1 MLTPLTIS
9 VPGAHKPAPTPQQAL
24 EDLRKAARR
33 RPALRLRLKRLARL
47 LAAGRALKLTGDPC
61 RVQATVTALRAY
73 AAEGPV
79 VLTAVAPDDL
89 LVGLARGPVRVSV
102 HDQDGWPI
110 CEYRLSHAT
119 AGVDILCRDGRI
131 RFLPRDEFRAQFRLA
146 VYTLRVPAT
155 WVAEDAPVQQ
165 EQAA

>member
-24 EDLRKAARR
+24 EDLRKVALA
-33 RPALRLRLKRLARL
+33 RPALQLRLKRLARL

-73 AAEGPV
+73 AAKEPE
-79 VLTAVAPDDL
+79 VLTAVTPDEI
-89 LVGLARGPVRVSV
+89 LVGLSRGPVRVSV

-119 AGVDILCRDGRI
+119 GGVDILCRDGRT
-131 RFLPRDEFRAQFRLA
+131 RFLSGDEFRAQFRLA

-155 WVAEDAPVQQ
+155 WLAEPAPVQP

>member
-24 EDLRKAARR
+24 ADLRKVALA
-33 RPALRLRLKRLARL
+33 RPALQLRLKRLARL

-73 AAEGPV
+73 AAKEPE
-79 VLTAVAPDDL
+79 VLTAVTPDEI
-89 LVGLARGPVRVSV
+89 LVGLSRGPVRVSV

-119 AGVDILCRDGRI
+119 AGVDILCRDGRT
-131 RFLPRDEFRAQFRLA
+131 RFLSGDEFRAQFRLA
-146 VYTLRVPAT
+146 IFTLRVPAT
-155 WVAEDAPVQQ
+155 WIAAPAPVPS